1 MSDHITKWIEFF
13 PAYGIVTKHDR
24 KLFGDVILR
33 GKDKTYRKWFPN
45 KEKALA
51 WLEAFD
57 ASKLDKPYTCYL
69 FTDKQLAMTKFEDGY
84 AIPYT
89 KKQRENPIRLGEPYD
104 NNRNLR

>member
-1 MSDHITKWIEFF
+1 MNKNKEINRFSATSYNISKYFSGNIS
-13 PAYGIVTKHDR
+13 AN
-24 KLFGDVILR
+24 L
-33 GKDKTYRKWFPN
+33 KDKTYRKWFPN